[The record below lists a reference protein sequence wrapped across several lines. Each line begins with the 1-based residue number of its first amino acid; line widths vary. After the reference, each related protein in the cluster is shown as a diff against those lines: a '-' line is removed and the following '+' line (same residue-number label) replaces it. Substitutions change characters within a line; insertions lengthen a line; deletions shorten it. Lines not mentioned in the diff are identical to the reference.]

1 MKLFAKLLKPA
12 MLLCAMLSVSACVK
26 PTGFG
31 ATDGACRAFSPISW
45 SASDTD
51 ETIRDV
57 KAHNAAHKAACGGS

>member
-1 MKLFAKLLKPA
+1 MTLFGKRSKRA
-12 MLLCAMLSVSACVK
+12 MLLCGMLLTAGCVK